1 MSQSLRQSYARARYA
16 TSRNLN
22 LLLAKRLGVPRV
34 PAIRISR
41 AVSIGMNPFPYLHRP
56 ALARQLGAATGDA
69 IAIDRTRACSAIAPD
84 GLSEI
89 APAVRQGL
97 DVFRECERIGALQR
111 YDHGASRKEFLV
123 YATQKRATA
132 QYLDI
137 MRLAL
142 ARPVLD
148 AVSRYLGAVPILS
161 DVSVMV
167 SLPNLSEI
175 GSQLYHLDFAD
186 DRQVKFFVCVDEV
199 TDEHGPFTF
208 LPADESERVV
218 EGLNYDRGRLT
229 IEEVDRFLGP
239 GRDVRLTGRPGQ
251 SMLVD
256 TSRCLH
262 YGSRQ
267 NSKTRVMLLIQYT
280 DYYAPELSPAA
291 WPVERLVRD
300 LGLDDVQRLAITL

>member
-22 LLLAKRLGVPRV
+22 LFLAKRLGVPRV

-56 ALARQLGAATGDA
+56 ELARQMGAATGDA
-69 IAIDRTRACSAIAPD
+69 IAIDPARACAAIAPD
-84 GLSEI
+84 RLREI
-89 APAVRQGL
+89 APAVKQGME
-97 DVFRECERIGALQR
+97 VFRESERTGALQR

-142 ARPVLD
+142 ARPILD

-186 DRQVKFFVCVDEV
+186 DRQVKLFVCVDDV
-199 TDEHGPFTF
+199 TDDHGPFTF
-208 LPADESERVV
+208 LPGDESERVV

-239 GRDVRLTGRPGQ
+239 GREVRLTGQPGQ
-251 SMLVD
+251 GMLVD
-256 TSRCLH
+256 TSCCLH

-267 NSKTRVMLLIQYT
+267 NSKTRIMLLIQYT
-280 DYYAPELSPAA
+280 DIYAPELSPAD
-291 WPVERLVRD
+291 WPVDTLVRALD
-300 LGLDDVQRLAITL
+300 LDEIQRLAISL

>member
-22 LLLAKRLGVPRV
+22 LFLAKRLGVPRV

-41 AVSIGMNPFPYLHRP
+41 AISIGMNPFPYLHRP
-56 ALARQLGAATGDA
+56 ELARQMGAATDDA
-69 IAIDRTRACSAIAPD
+69 IAIDRTRACAAIAPD
-84 GLSEI
+84 RLAEI
-89 APAVRQGL
+89 APAVRQGME
-97 DVFRECERIGALQR
+97 VFRESERTGVLQR
-111 YDHGASRKEFLV
+111 YDHGTSRKEFLV

-167 SLPNLSEI
+167 SLPNLSEM

-186 DRQVKFFVCVDEV
+186 DRQIKLFVCLDEV
-199 TDEHGPFTF
+199 TDAHGPFTF
-208 LPADESERVV
+208 LPANDSERVV
-218 EGLNYDRGRLT
+218 EGLDYDRGRLT
-229 IEEVDRFLGP
+229 IEEVQKFLGAGKEIKLVGEP
-239 GRDVRLTGRPGQ
+239 GRA
-251 SMLVD
+251 MLVD

-267 NSKTRVMLLIQYT
+267 NNKTRIMLLIQYT
-280 DYYAPELSPAA
+280 DYYAPELNPAA
-291 WPVERLVRD
+291 WPVESLVRD
-300 LGLDDVQRLAITL
+300 LDLDEIQRLAITL

>member
-16 TSRNLN
+16 ASRNLN
-22 LLLAKRLGVPRV
+22 LFLAKRLGVPRV

-41 AVSIGMNPFPYLHRP
+41 AVSIGMNPFPYMHRP
-56 ALARQLGAATGDA
+56 ELARRLGAPAGEA
-69 IAIDRTRACSAIAPD
+69 IAIEGPRGCAAIAPD
-84 GLSEI
+84 RLPEI
-89 APAVRQGL
+89 GPAVRQGME
-97 DVFRECERIGALQR
+97 VFRESERTGALQR

-186 DRQVKFFVCVDEV
+186 DRQVKLFVCVDDV

-208 LPADESERVV
+208 LPANDSERVV
-218 EGLNYDRGRLT
+218 EGLHYDRGRLT
-229 IEEVDRFLGP
+229 IEDVQAFVGP
-239 GRDVRLTGRPGQ
+239 GKEIKLVGAPGQ
-251 SMLVD
+251 GMLVD

-280 DYYAPELSPAA
+280 DIYAPELSPAA
-291 WPVERLVRD
+291 WPVDTLSRALD
-300 LGLDDVQRLAITL
+300 LDEIQRLAISL